1 MRELKAYTKAI
12 EALDCSW
19 LVILMWERLML
30 LPNFGLKSMD
40 CDN

>member
-12 EALDCSW
+12 EFDRSW